1 MICIGNLKAVHEAP
15 SDGSIGDSVAKCGRL
30 AINSDSNMGFLNSFW
45 FTLTGFFLQSTS
57 INPKVSYSEIGV
69 NRFYLQFTL

>member
-1 MICIGNLKAVHEAP
+1 MYMICIGNLKAVHEAP

-57 INPKVSYSEIGV
+57 INPKVS
-69 NRFYLQFTL
+69 